1 MFSLGRKKKK
11 ALENST
17 LPNRTTNKLK
27 EIFLLFLP
35 SVWQGFQEKA
45 LGREVQ
51 RETGE
56 APVLTQML
64 ERTQESKTPLLRNT
78 CLSCPVLKVTE
89 LKTTLSYHK
98 CF

>member
-1 MFSLGRKKKK
+1 MFSLGKKQK
-11 ALENST
+11 AFENAT
-17 LPNRTTNKLK
+17 LPNRTAYKLK
-27 EIFLLFLP
+27 EILTRLMGERLER
-35 SVWQGFQEKA
+35 FQEKA

-51 RETGE
+51 REIGE

-78 CLSCPVLKVTE
+78 CLFCPVLKVTE